1 MTHFASMVPH
11 RGSSRPQA
19 ASRAFTLV
27 ELLVSMTVLT
37 ILLLIV
43 TNVISET
50 QKAWSQASSR
60 VSQFRE
66 ARAAFDV
73 LTRNISQA
81 TLNTYWDY
89 KRSNPNDIA
98 EVPSKYERTS
108 ELSFIV
114 GQGSALLRNSS
125 NSQNVSSHAIFFQ
138 APLGN
143 TQEGENANLT
153 NLLCARGYYVLYGND
168 APFLPGFLPANYAKN
183 RFRLMEYSPTAE
195 TNRIYADGFRPT
207 DSNNS
212 SVWFE
217 RDAMAPIS
225 ATETAAN
232 RSPARPI
239 AENII
244 ALIISPRVSPKEAG
258 SVDPTYIA
266 PFYDY
271 DSTKRANQSAQSPDG
286 QGTQHLI
293 PPLLEVT
300 MVALDGPSAEK
311 LELQTHSPNF
321 VSEAG
326 AAFTNANSYQGDIQA
341 LEDELIKRRLNFRV
355 FRATIP
361 MRSSKW
367 SL

>member
-1 MTHFASMVPH
+1 MVPH
-11 RGSSRPQA
+11 RGRSRLGA
-19 ASRAFTLV
+19 ANRAFTLV

-73 LTRNISQA
+73 VTRNVSQA
-81 TLNTYWDY
+81 TLNAYWDY

-98 EVPSKYERTS
+98 ELPSKYERTS
-108 ELSFIV
+108 ELSFIC
-114 GQGSALLRNSS
+114 GQASVLLRNAP
-125 NSQNVSSHAIFFQ
+125 NAANVSSHAIFFQ

-143 TQEGENANLT
+143 TKEGANANLN
-153 NLLCARGYYVLYGND
+153 NLLCGRGYYVLYGND
-168 APFLPGFLPANYAKN
+168 APFLPAFLPAAYAKT
-183 RFRLMEYSPTAE
+183 RFRLMEYSPPAE
-195 TNRIYADGFRPT
+195 TNRIYSDGFRPADT
-207 DSNNS
+207 NNS
-212 SVWFE
+212 SAWFE
-217 RDAMAPIS
+217 RDA
-225 ATETAAN
+225 TAAIMSSETGTD

-244 ALIISPRVSPKEAG
+244 ALIISPRLSPKEVG
-258 SVDPTYIA
+258 SVDPTSIA
-266 PFYDY
+266 RYYDY
-271 DSTKRANQSAQSPDG
+271 DSTKVDNITAQSP

-311 LELQTHSPNF
+311 LEAQTHTANF
-321 VSEAG
+321 LNDAR
-326 AAFTNANSYQGDIQA
+326 APFTNASSYEEDIQS
-341 LEDELIKRRLNFRV
+341 LERELINRRLNFRV

>member
-1 MTHFASMVPH
+1 MIPFAIMVPH
-11 RGSSRPQA
+11 HGRLRPAA

-27 ELLVSMTVLT
+27 ELLVSMSVLT

-73 LTRNISQA
+73 ITRNISQA

-98 EVPSKYERTS
+98 ELPSKYERTS
-108 ELSFIV
+108 ELSFV
-114 GQGSALLRNSS
+114 CGQGSMLLRNSA
-125 NSQNVSSHAIFFQ
+125 NAGNVSSHAVFFQ

-143 TQEGENANLT
+143 TKEGENANLN
-153 NLLCARGYYVLYGND
+153 NLLCGRGYYVLYGSD
-168 APFLPGFLPANYAKN
+168 APFLPAFLPNTYAKM
-183 RFRLMEYSPTAE
+183 RFRLMEYSPAAE
-195 TNRIYADGFRPT
+195 TNRIYSDGFRPIET
-207 DSNNS
+207 NNGS
-212 SVWFE
+212 SWFE
-217 RDAMAPIS
+217 RDAMAPINAS
-225 ATETAAN
+225 ETDEN

-244 ALIISPRVSPKEAG
+244 ALIISPRLSPKEAG
-258 SVDPTYIA
+258 NLDPTSIA
-266 PFYDY
+266 PTYEY
-271 DSTKRANQSAQSPDG
+271 DSTKVANVTTPG
-286 QGTQHLI
+286 TQGTQHLI

-311 LELQTHSPNF
+311 LENLSHSPSLLGDAG
-321 VSEAG
+321 VSFSN
-326 AAFTNANSYQGDIQA
+326 AASYQEDVKS
-341 LEDELIKRRLNFRV
+341 LEDYLIEQRLNFRV

>member
-1 MTHFASMVPH
+1 MVPH
-11 RGSSRPQA
+11 RGRPRPGA

-73 LTRNISQA
+73 ITRNISQA

-89 KRSNPNDIA
+89 KRANPNDIT
-98 EVPSKYERTS
+98 EPPSKYERTS
-108 ELSFIV
+108 ELSFIC
-114 GQGSALLRNSS
+114 GQAASLLRNSA
-125 NSQNVSSHAIFFQ
+125 NAANVSSHAIFFQ

-153 NLLCARGYYVLYGND
+153 NLLCGRGYYVMYGND
-168 APFLPGFLPANYAKN
+168 APFLPAFLPPTYAKS

-195 TNRIYADGFRPT
+195 TNRIYSDGFRPVET
-207 DSNNS
+207 NNG

-217 RDAMAPIS
+217 RDATAPIS
-225 ATETAAN
+225 ATETDAN

-244 ALIISPRVSPKEAG
+244 ALIISPRLSPKEAG
-258 SVDPTYIA
+258 SVDPASIA
-266 PFYDY
+266 PYYEY
-271 DSTKRANQSAQSPDG
+271 DSTKVVNQTPQTP

-311 LELQTHSPNF
+311 LELQSHSASF
-321 VSEAG
+321 VNDAR
-326 AAFTNANSYQGDIQA
+326 AAFTNASSYQSDIEA
-341 LEDELIKRRLNFRV
+341 LETELIKRRLNFRV